1 MSNAYVITS
10 KLIRKFWK
18 RKAENDMMTE
28 EQAKAL
34 LLKQES
40 VYTRAPELREAAFAY
55 CEVYKTFLN
64 ASKTEREAVVWA
76 VRQAEENGFVPYD
89 PAESYRPGD
98 RVYQINRGKSVTLA
112 VIGTDA
118 PETGF
123 SIVVSHIDSPRLD
136 LKQRPLYESA
146 GISYFKTHYYGG
158 IKKYQ
163 WTALPLAIHG
173 TVLTESGRRV
183 DVRIGEEEGDPVFF
197 ISDLMPHIAKDQYDK
212 KLGDAIS
219 GEGLNIINGSLPLG
233 EGNDA
238 VKLGVLALLH
248 EKYGIAEADLRTAE
262 LSAVPAQKAVD
273 VGFDA
278 SMIAA
283 YGQDDR
289 VCAYPSLTALLELQ
303 TPARTCVVVLV
314 DKEEI
319 GSEGVTGLRSAALKH
334 FLISLCENRGADY
347 KVVFAASDCLSA
359 DVGGAYDPCYADA
372 YEAVNSSYMNH
383 GVAVMKYTGARGKSG
398 SSDASA
404 ELLAKLASIFKK
416 HGIVWQTGEYGK
428 VDQGGA
434 GTVATEIAMLNISVV
449 DTGVPI
455 LSMHSPVELAAKAD
469 IYMMHRAVK
478 AYFAG

>member
-1 MSNAYVITS
+1 
-10 KLIRKFWK
+10 
-18 RKAENDMMTE
+18 MMTE
-28 EQAKAL
+28 EQAKSL
-34 LLKQES
+34 LLKQEN
-40 VYTRAPELREAAFAY
+40 VYTRDPQLREPAFAY
-55 CEVYKTFLN
+55 CEGYKAFLN
-64 ASKTEREAVVWA
+64 AAKTEREAVEWA
-76 VRQAEENGFVPYD
+76 VREAEANGFVPYD
-89 PAESYRPGD
+89 PTVSCKPGD
-98 RVYQINRGKSVTLA
+98 RVYRVNRGKSVMLA

-118 PETGF
+118 PEAGF

-136 LKQRPLYESA
+136 LKQRPLYETA

-163 WTALPLAIHG
+163 WTALPLALHG
-173 TVLTESGRRV
+173 TVMTESGGRV
-183 DVRIGEEEGDPVFF
+183 DVRVGEAEGEPVFF
-197 ISDLMPHIAKDQYDK
+197 ISDLMPHIAKDQYEK

-233 EGNDA
+233 EGGDA
-238 VKLGVLALLH
+238 VKLGILALLH
-248 EKYGIAEADLRTAE
+248 EKCGITEADLRAAE

-289 VCAYPSLTALLELQ
+289 VCAYPSLTALFE
-303 TPARTCVVVLV
+303 TKAPARTCVVVLA

-319 GSEGVTGLRSAALKH
+319 GSEGVTGLRSAALAH
-334 FLISLCENRGADY
+334 FLTSLCENRGADY
-347 KVVFAASDCLSA
+347 KTCFAASDCLSA
-359 DVGGAYDPCYADA
+359 DVGGAYDPCYAEA
-372 YEAVNSSYMNH
+372 YEAGNSAYLNH

-404 ELLAKLASIFKK
+404 ELLAKLARIFRENDV
-416 HGIVWQTGEYGK
+416 VWQTGEYGK

-469 IYMMHRAVK
+469 IYMLHRALA
-478 AYFAG
+478 AYFADR

>member
-1 MSNAYVITS
+1 
-10 KLIRKFWK
+10 
-18 RKAENDMMTE
+18 MMTE
-28 EQAKAL
+28 EQAKSL
-34 LLKQES
+34 LLKQEN
-40 VYTRAPELREAAFAY
+40 VYTRDPQLREPAFAY
-55 CEVYKTFLN
+55 CEGYKAFLN
-64 ASKTEREAVVWA
+64 AAKTEREAVEWA
-76 VRQAEENGFVPYD
+76 VREAEANGFVPYD
-89 PAESYRPGD
+89 PTVSCKPGD
-98 RVYQINRGKSVTLA
+98 RVYRVNRGKSVMLA

-118 PETGF
+118 PEAGF

-136 LKQRPLYESA
+136 LKQRPLYETA

-163 WTALPLAIHG
+163 WTALPLALHG
-173 TVLTESGRRV
+173 TVMIESGGRV
-183 DVRIGEEEGDPVFF
+183 DVRVGEAEGEPVFF
-197 ISDLMPHIAKDQYDK
+197 ISDLMPHIAKDQYEK

-233 EGNDA
+233 EGSDA
-238 VKLGVLALLH
+238 VKLGILALLH
-248 EKYGIAEADLRTAE
+248 EKYGITEADLRTAE

-289 VCAYPSLTALLELQ
+289 VCAYPSLTALFE
-303 TPARTCVVVLV
+303 TKAPARTCVVVLA

-319 GSEGVTGLRSAALKH
+319 GSEGVTGLRSAALAH
-334 FLISLCENRGADY
+334 FLTSLCENRGADY
-347 KVVFAASDCLSA
+347 KTCFAASDCLSA
-359 DVGGAYDPCYADA
+359 DVGGAYDPCYAEA
-372 YEAVNSSYMNH
+372 YEAGNSAYLNH

-404 ELLAKLASIFKK
+404 ELLAKLARIFRENDV
-416 HGIVWQTGEYGK
+416 VWQTGEYGK

-469 IYMMHRAVK
+469 IYMLHRALA
-478 AYFAG
+478 AYFADR

>member
-1 MSNAYVITS
+1 
-10 KLIRKFWK
+10 
-18 RKAENDMMTE
+18 MMTE
-28 EQAKAL
+28 EQAKSL
-34 LLKQES
+34 LLKQEN
-40 VYTRAPELREAAFAY
+40 VYTRDPQLREPAFAY
-55 CEVYKTFLN
+55 CEGYKAFLN
-64 ASKTEREAVVWA
+64 AAKTEREAVEWA
-76 VRQAEENGFVPYD
+76 VREAEANGFVPYD
-89 PAESYRPGD
+89 PTVSCKPGD
-98 RVYQINRGKSVTLA
+98 RVYRVNRGKSVMLA

-118 PETGF
+118 PEAGF

-136 LKQRPLYESA
+136 LKQRPLYETA

-158 IKKYQ
+158 IKNYQ
-163 WTALPLAIHG
+163 WTALPLALHG
-173 TVLTESGRRV
+173 TVMTESGGRV
-183 DVRIGEEEGDPVFF
+183 DVRVGEAEGEPVFF
-197 ISDLMPHIAKDQYDK
+197 ISDLMPHIAKDQYEK

-233 EGNDA
+233 EGSDA
-238 VKLGVLALLH
+238 VKLGILALLN
-248 EKYGIAEADLRTAE
+248 EKYGITEADLRTAE

-289 VCAYPSLTALLELQ
+289 VCAYPSLTALFE
-303 TPARTCVVVLV
+303 TKAPARTCVVVLA

-319 GSEGVTGLRSAALKH
+319 GSEGVTGLRSAALAH
-334 FLISLCENRGADY
+334 FLTSLCENRGADY
-347 KVVFAASDCLSA
+347 KTCFAASDCLSA
-359 DVGGAYDPCYADA
+359 DVGGAYDPCYAEA
-372 YEAVNSSYMNH
+372 YEAGNSAYLNH

-404 ELLAKLASIFKK
+404 ELLAKLARIFRENDV
-416 HGIVWQTGEYGK
+416 VWQTGEYGK

-469 IYMMHRAVK
+469 IYMLHRALA
-478 AYFAG
+478 AYFADR

>member
-1 MSNAYVITS
+1 
-10 KLIRKFWK
+10 
-18 RKAENDMMTE
+18 MMTE
-28 EQAKAL
+28 EQAKSL
-34 LLKQES
+34 LLKQEN
-40 VYTRAPELREAAFAY
+40 VYTRDPQLREPAFAY
-55 CEVYKTFLN
+55 CEGYKAFLN
-64 ASKTEREAVVWA
+64 AAKTEREAVEWA
-76 VRQAEENGFVPYD
+76 VREAEANGFVPYD
-89 PAESYRPGD
+89 PTVSCKPGD
-98 RVYQINRGKSVTLA
+98 RVYRVNRGKSVMLA

-118 PETGF
+118 PEAGF

-136 LKQRPLYESA
+136 LKQRPLYETA

-163 WTALPLAIHG
+163 WTALPLALHG
-173 TVLTESGRRV
+173 TVMTESGGRV
-183 DVRIGEEEGDPVFF
+183 DVRVGEVEGEPVFF
-197 ISDLMPHIAKDQYDK
+197 ISDLMPHIAKDQYEK

-233 EGNDA
+233 EGSDA
-238 VKLGVLALLH
+238 VKLGILALLH
-248 EKYGIAEADLRTAE
+248 EKYGITEADLRTAE

-289 VCAYPSLTALLELQ
+289 VCAYPSLTALFE
-303 TPARTCVVVLV
+303 TKAPARTCVVVLA

-319 GSEGVTGLRSAALKH
+319 GSEGVTGLRSAALAH
-334 FLISLCENRGADY
+334 FLTSLCENRGADY
-347 KVVFAASDCLSA
+347 KTCFAASDCLSA
-359 DVGGAYDPCYADA
+359 DVGGAYDPCYAEA
-372 YEAVNSSYMNH
+372 YEAGNSAYLNH

-404 ELLAKLASIFKK
+404 ELLAKLARIFRENDV
-416 HGIVWQTGEYGK
+416 VWQTGEYGK

-469 IYMMHRAVK
+469 IYMLHRALA
-478 AYFAG
+478 AYFADR

>member
-1 MSNAYVITS
+1 
-10 KLIRKFWK
+10 
-18 RKAENDMMTE
+18 MMTE
-28 EQAKAL
+28 EQAKSL
-34 LLKQES
+34 LLKQEN
-40 VYTRAPELREAAFAY
+40 VYTRDPQLREPAFAY
-55 CEVYKTFLN
+55 CEGYKAFLN
-64 ASKTEREAVVWA
+64 AAKTEREAVEWA
-76 VRQAEENGFVPYD
+76 VREAEANGFVPYD
-89 PAESYRPGD
+89 PTVSCKPGD
-98 RVYQINRGKSVTLA
+98 RVYRVNRGKSVMLA

-118 PETGF
+118 PEAGF

-136 LKQRPLYESA
+136 LKQRPLYETA

-163 WTALPLAIHG
+163 WTALPLALHG
-173 TVLTESGRRV
+173 TVMTESGGRV
-183 DVRIGEEEGDPVFF
+183 DVRVGEAEGEPVFF
-197 ISDLMPHIAKDQYDK
+197 ISDLMPHIAKDQYEK

-233 EGNDA
+233 EGSDA
-238 VKLGVLALLH
+238 VKLGILALLH
-248 EKYGIAEADLRTAE
+248 EKYGITEADLRTAE

-273 VGFDA
+273 IGFDA

-289 VCAYPSLTALLELQ
+289 VCAYPSLTALFE
-303 TPARTCVVVLV
+303 TKAPARTCVVVLA

-319 GSEGVTGLRSAALKH
+319 GSEGVTGLRSAALAH
-334 FLISLCENRGADY
+334 FLTSLCENRGADY
-347 KVVFAASDCLSA
+347 KTCFAASDCLSA
-359 DVGGAYDPCYADA
+359 DVGGAYDPCYAEA
-372 YEAVNSSYMNH
+372 YEAGNSAYLNH

-404 ELLAKLASIFKK
+404 ELLAKLARIFRENDV
-416 HGIVWQTGEYGK
+416 VWQTGEYGK

-469 IYMMHRAVK
+469 IYMLHRALA
-478 AYFAG
+478 AYFADR

>member
-1 MSNAYVITS
+1 
-10 KLIRKFWK
+10 
-18 RKAENDMMTE
+18 MMTE
-28 EQAKAL
+28 EQAKSL
-34 LLKQES
+34 LLKQEN
-40 VYTRAPELREAAFAY
+40 VYTRDPQLREPAFAY
-55 CEVYKTFLN
+55 CEGYKAFLN
-64 ASKTEREAVVWA
+64 AAKTEREAVEWA
-76 VRQAEENGFVPYD
+76 VREAEANGFVPYD
-89 PAESYRPGD
+89 PTVSCKPGD
-98 RVYQINRGKSVTLA
+98 RVYRVNRGKSVMLA
-112 VIGTDA
+112 VIGVDA
-118 PETGF
+118 PEAGF

-136 LKQRPLYESA
+136 LKQRPLYETA

-163 WTALPLAIHG
+163 WTALPLALHG
-173 TVLTESGRRV
+173 TVMTESGGRV
-183 DVRIGEEEGDPVFF
+183 DVRVGEAEGEPVFF
-197 ISDLMPHIAKDQYDK
+197 ISDLMPHIAKDQYEK

-233 EGNDA
+233 EGSDA
-238 VKLGVLALLH
+238 VKLGILALLH
-248 EKYGIAEADLRTAE
+248 EKYGITEADLRTAE

-289 VCAYPSLTALLELQ
+289 VCAYPSLTALFE
-303 TPARTCVVVLV
+303 TKAPARTCVVVLA

-319 GSEGVTGLRSAALKH
+319 GSEGVTGLRSAALAH
-334 FLISLCENRGADY
+334 FLTSLCENRGADY
-347 KVVFAASDCLSA
+347 KTCFAASDCLSA
-359 DVGGAYDPCYADA
+359 DVGGAYDPCYAEA
-372 YEAVNSSYMNH
+372 YEAGNSAYLNH

-404 ELLAKLASIFKK
+404 ELLAKLARIFRENDV
-416 HGIVWQTGEYGK
+416 VWQTGEYGK

-469 IYMMHRAVK
+469 IYMLHRALA
-478 AYFAG
+478 AYFAD

>member
-1 MSNAYVITS
+1 
-10 KLIRKFWK
+10 
-18 RKAENDMMTE
+18 MMTE
-28 EQAKAL
+28 EQAKSL
-34 LLKQES
+34 LLKQEN
-40 VYTRAPELREAAFAY
+40 VYTRDPQLREPAFAY
-55 CEVYKTFLN
+55 CEGYKAFLN
-64 ASKTEREAVVWA
+64 AAKTEREAVEWA
-76 VRQAEENGFVPYD
+76 VREAEANGFVPYD
-89 PAESYRPGD
+89 PTVSCKPGD
-98 RVYQINRGKSVTLA
+98 RVYRVNRGKSVMLA

-118 PETGF
+118 PEAGF

-136 LKQRPLYESA
+136 LKQRPLYETA

-163 WTALPLAIHG
+163 WTALPLALHG
-173 TVLTESGRRV
+173 TVMTESGGRV
-183 DVRIGEEEGDPVFF
+183 DVRVGEAEGEPVFF
-197 ISDLMPHIAKDQYDK
+197 ISDLMPHIAKDQYEK

-233 EGNDA
+233 EGSDA
-238 VKLGVLALLH
+238 VKLGILALLH
-248 EKYGIAEADLRTAE
+248 EKYGITEADLRTAE

-278 SMIAA
+278 SMLAA

-289 VCAYPSLTALLELQ
+289 VCAYPSLTALFE
-303 TPARTCVVVLV
+303 TKAPARTCVVVLA

-319 GSEGVTGLRSAALKH
+319 GSEGVTGLRSAALAH
-334 FLISLCENRGADY
+334 FLTSLCENRGADY
-347 KVVFAASDCLSA
+347 KTCFAASDCLSA
-359 DVGGAYDPCYADA
+359 DVGGAYDPCYAEA
-372 YEAVNSSYMNH
+372 YEAGNSAYLNH

-404 ELLAKLASIFKK
+404 ELLAKLARIFRENDV
-416 HGIVWQTGEYGK
+416 VWQTGEYGK

-469 IYMMHRAVK
+469 IYMLHRALA
-478 AYFAG
+478 AYFADR

>member
-1 MSNAYVITS
+1 
-10 KLIRKFWK
+10 
-18 RKAENDMMTE
+18 MMTE
-28 EQAKAL
+28 EQAKSL
-34 LLKQES
+34 LLKQEN
-40 VYTRAPELREAAFAY
+40 VYTRDPQLREPAFAY
-55 CEVYKTFLN
+55 CEGYKAFLN
-64 ASKTEREAVVWA
+64 AAKTEREAVEWA
-76 VRQAEENGFVPYD
+76 VREAEANGFVPYD
-89 PAESYRPGD
+89 PTVSCKPGD
-98 RVYQINRGKSVTLA
+98 RVYRVNRGKSVMLA

-118 PETGF
+118 PEAGF

-136 LKQRPLYESA
+136 LKQRPLYETA

-163 WTALPLAIHG
+163 WTALPLALHG
-173 TVLTESGRRV
+173 TVMTESGGRV
-183 DVRIGEEEGDPVFF
+183 DVRIGEAEGEPVFF
-197 ISDLMPHIAKDQYDK
+197 ISDLMPHIAKDQYEK

-233 EGNDA
+233 EGSDA
-238 VKLGVLALLH
+238 VKLGILALRH
-248 EKYGIAEADLRTAE
+248 EKYGITEADLRTAE

-289 VCAYPSLTALLELQ
+289 VCAYPSLTALFE
-303 TPARTCVVVLV
+303 TKAPARTCVVVLA

-319 GSEGVTGLRSAALKH
+319 GSEGVTGLRSAALAH
-334 FLISLCENRGADY
+334 FLTSLCENRGADY
-347 KVVFAASDCLSA
+347 KTCFAASDCLSA
-359 DVGGAYDPCYADA
+359 DVGGAYDPCYAEA
-372 YEAVNSSYMNH
+372 YEAGNSAYLNH

-404 ELLAKLASIFKK
+404 ELLAKLARIFRENDV
-416 HGIVWQTGEYGK
+416 VWQTGEYGK

-469 IYMMHRAVK
+469 IYMLHRALA
-478 AYFAG
+478 AYFADR

>member
-1 MSNAYVITS
+1 
-10 KLIRKFWK
+10 
-18 RKAENDMMTE
+18 MMTE
-28 EQAKAL
+28 EQAKSL
-34 LLKQES
+34 LLKQEN
-40 VYTRAPELREAAFAY
+40 VYTRDPQLREPAFAY
-55 CEVYKTFLN
+55 CEGYKAFLN
-64 ASKTEREAVVWA
+64 AAKTEREAVEWA
-76 VRQAEENGFVPYD
+76 VREAEANGFVPYD
-89 PAESYRPGD
+89 PTVSCKPGD
-98 RVYQINRGKSVTLA
+98 RVYRVNRGKSVMLA

-118 PETGF
+118 PEAGF

-136 LKQRPLYESA
+136 LKQRPLYETA

-163 WTALPLAIHG
+163 WTALPLALHG
-173 TVLTESGRRV
+173 TVMTESGGRV
-183 DVRIGEEEGDPVFF
+183 DVRVGEAEGEPVFF
-197 ISDLMPHIAKDQYDK
+197 ISDLMPHIAKDQYEK

-233 EGNDA
+233 EGSDA
-238 VKLGVLALLH
+238 VKLGILALLH
-248 EKYGIAEADLRTAE
+248 EKYGITEADLRTAE

-289 VCAYPSLTALLELQ
+289 VCAYPSLTALFG
-303 TPARTCVVVLV
+303 TKAPARTCVVVLA

-319 GSEGVTGLRSAALKH
+319 GSEGVTGLRSAALAH
-334 FLISLCENRGADY
+334 FLTSLCENRGADY
-347 KVVFAASDCLSA
+347 KTCFAASDCLSA
-359 DVGGAYDPCYADA
+359 DVGGAYDPCYAEA
-372 YEAVNSSYMNH
+372 YEAGNSAYLNH

-404 ELLAKLASIFKK
+404 ELLAKLARIFRENDV
-416 HGIVWQTGEYGK
+416 VWQTGEYGK

-469 IYMMHRAVK
+469 IYMLHRALA
-478 AYFAG
+478 AYFADR

>member
-1 MSNAYVITS
+1 
-10 KLIRKFWK
+10 
-18 RKAENDMMTE
+18 MMTE
-28 EQAKAL
+28 EQAKSL
-34 LLKQES
+34 LLKQEN
-40 VYTRAPELREAAFAY
+40 VYTRDPQLREPAFAY
-55 CEVYKTFLN
+55 CEGYKAFLN
-64 ASKTEREAVVWA
+64 AAKTEREAVEWA
-76 VRQAEENGFVPYD
+76 VREAEANGFVPYD
-89 PAESYRPGD
+89 PTVSCKPGD
-98 RVYQINRGKSVTLA
+98 RVYRVNRGKSVMLA

-118 PETGF
+118 PEAGF

-136 LKQRPLYESA
+136 LKQRPLYETA

-163 WTALPLAIHG
+163 WTALPLALHG
-173 TVLTESGRRV
+173 TVMTESGGRV
-183 DVRIGEEEGDPVFF
+183 DVRVGEAEGEPVFF
-197 ISDLMPHIAKDQYDK
+197 ISDLMPHIAKDQYEK

-233 EGNDA
+233 EGSDA
-238 VKLGVLALLH
+238 VKLGILALLH
-248 EKYGIAEADLRTAE
+248 EKYGITEADLRTAE

-289 VCAYPSLTALLELQ
+289 VCAYPSLTALFE
-303 TPARTCVVVLV
+303 TKAPARTCVVVLA

-319 GSEGVTGLRSAALKH
+319 GSEGVTGLRSAALAH
-334 FLISLCENRGADY
+334 FLTSLCENRGADY
-347 KVVFAASDCLSA
+347 KTCFAASDCLSA
-359 DVGGAYDPCYADA
+359 DVGGAYDPCYAEA
-372 YEAVNSSYMNH
+372 YEAGNSAYLNH

-398 SSDASA
+398 SSGASA
-404 ELLAKLASIFKK
+404 ELLAKLARIFRENDV
-416 HGIVWQTGEYGK
+416 VWQTGEYGK

-469 IYMMHRAVK
+469 IYMLHRALA
-478 AYFAG
+478 AYFADR

>member
-1 MSNAYVITS
+1 
-10 KLIRKFWK
+10 
-18 RKAENDMMTE
+18 MMTE
-28 EQAKAL
+28 EQAKSL
-34 LLKQES
+34 LLKQEN
-40 VYTRAPELREAAFAY
+40 VYTRDPQLREPAFAY
-55 CEVYKTFLN
+55 CEGYKALLN
-64 ASKTEREAVVWA
+64 AAKTEREAVDWA
-76 VRQAEENGFVPYD
+76 VREAEANGFVPYD
-89 PAESYRPGD
+89 PTVSCKPGD
-98 RVYQINRGKSVTLA
+98 RVYRVNRGKSVMLA

-118 PETGF
+118 PEAGF

-136 LKQRPLYESA
+136 LKQRPLYETA

-163 WTALPLAIHG
+163 WTALPLALHG
-173 TVLTESGRRV
+173 TVMTESGGRV
-183 DVRIGEEEGDPVFF
+183 DVRVGEAEGEPVFF
-197 ISDLMPHIAKDQYDK
+197 ISDLMPHIAKDQYEK

-233 EGNDA
+233 EGSDA
-238 VKLGVLALLH
+238 VKLGILALLH
-248 EKYGIAEADLRTAE
+248 EKYGITEADLRTAE

-289 VCAYPSLTALLELQ
+289 VCAYPSLTALFE
-303 TPARTCVVVLV
+303 TKAPARTCVVVLA

-319 GSEGVTGLRSAALKH
+319 GSEGVTGLRSAALAH
-334 FLISLCENRGADY
+334 FLTSLCENRGADY
-347 KVVFAASDCLSA
+347 KTCFAASDCLSA
-359 DVGGAYDPCYADA
+359 DVGGAYDPCYAEA
-372 YEAVNSSYMNH
+372 YEAGNSAYLNH

-404 ELLAKLASIFKK
+404 ELLAKLARIFRENDV
-416 HGIVWQTGEYGK
+416 VWQTGEYGK

-469 IYMMHRAVK
+469 IYMLHRALA
-478 AYFAG
+478 AYFADR

>member
-1 MSNAYVITS
+1 
-10 KLIRKFWK
+10 
-18 RKAENDMMTE
+18 MMTE
-28 EQAKAL
+28 EQAKSL
-34 LLKQES
+34 LLKQEN
-40 VYTRAPELREAAFAY
+40 VYTRDPQLREPAFAY
-55 CEVYKTFLN
+55 CEGYKAFLN
-64 ASKTEREAVVWA
+64 AAKTEREAVEWA
-76 VRQAEENGFVPYD
+76 VREAEANGFVPYD
-89 PAESYRPGD
+89 PTVSCKPGD
-98 RVYQINRGKSVTLA
+98 RVYRVNRGKSVMLA

-118 PETGF
+118 PEAGF

-136 LKQRPLYESA
+136 LKQRPLYETA

-163 WTALPLAIHG
+163 WTALPLALHG
-173 TVLTESGRRV
+173 TVMTESGGRV
-183 DVRIGEEEGDPVFF
+183 DVRIGEAEGEPVFF
-197 ISDLMPHIAKDQYDK
+197 ISDLMPHIAKDQYEK

-233 EGNDA
+233 EGSDA
-238 VKLGVLALLH
+238 VKLGILALLH
-248 EKYGIAEADLRTAE
+248 EKYGITEADLRTAE

-289 VCAYPSLTALLELQ
+289 VCAYPSLTALFE
-303 TPARTCVVVLV
+303 TKAPARTCVVVLA

-319 GSEGVTGLRSAALKH
+319 GSEGVTGLRSAALAH
-334 FLISLCENRGADY
+334 FLTSLCENRGADY
-347 KVVFAASDCLSA
+347 KTCFAASDCLSA
-359 DVGGAYDPCYADA
+359 DVGGAYDPCYAEA
-372 YEAVNSSYMNH
+372 YEAGNSADLNH
-383 GVAVMKYTGARGKSG
+383 GVAGMKYTGARGKSG

-404 ELLAKLASIFKK
+404 ELLAKLARIFRENDV
-416 HGIVWQTGEYGK
+416 VWQTGEYGK

-469 IYMMHRAVK
+469 IYMLHRALA
-478 AYFAG
+478 AYFADR

>member
-1 MSNAYVITS
+1 
-10 KLIRKFWK
+10 
-18 RKAENDMMTE
+18 MMTE
-28 EQAKAL
+28 EQAKSL
-34 LLKQES
+34 LLKQEN
-40 VYTRAPELREAAFAY
+40 VYTRDPQLREPAFAY
-55 CEVYKTFLN
+55 CEGYKAFLN
-64 ASKTEREAVVWA
+64 AAKTEREAVEWA
-76 VRQAEENGFVPYD
+76 VREAEANGFVPYD
-89 PAESYRPGD
+89 PTVSCKPGD
-98 RVYQINRGKSVTLA
+98 RVYRVNRGKSVMLA

-118 PETGF
+118 PEAGF

-136 LKQRPLYESA
+136 LKQRPLYETA

-163 WTALPLAIHG
+163 WTALPLALHG
-173 TVLTESGRRV
+173 TVMTESGGRV
-183 DVRIGEEEGDPVFF
+183 DVRVGEAEGEPVFF
-197 ISDLMPHIAKDQYDK
+197 ISDLMPHIAKDQYEK

-233 EGNDA
+233 EGSDA
-238 VKLGVLALLH
+238 VKLGILALLH
-248 EKYGIAEADLRTAE
+248 EKYGITEADLRTAE

-289 VCAYPSLTALLELQ
+289 VCAYPSLTALFE
-303 TPARTCVVVLV
+303 TKAPARTCVVVLA

-319 GSEGVTGLRSAALKH
+319 GSQGVTGLRSAALAH
-334 FLISLCENRGADY
+334 FLTSLCENRGADY
-347 KVVFAASDCLSA
+347 KTCFAASDCLSA
-359 DVGGAYDPCYADA
+359 DVGGAYDPCYAEA
-372 YEAVNSSYMNH
+372 YEAGNSAYLNH

-404 ELLAKLASIFKK
+404 ELLAKLARIFRENDV
-416 HGIVWQTGEYGK
+416 VWQTGEYGK

-469 IYMMHRAVK
+469 IYMLHRALA
-478 AYFAG
+478 AYFADR

>member
-1 MSNAYVITS
+1 
-10 KLIRKFWK
+10 
-18 RKAENDMMTE
+18 MMTE
-28 EQAKAL
+28 EQAKSL
-34 LLKQES
+34 LLKQEN
-40 VYTRAPELREAAFAY
+40 VYTRDPQLREPAFAY
-55 CEVYKTFLN
+55 CEGYKAFLN
-64 ASKTEREAVVWA
+64 AAKTEREAVEWA
-76 VRQAEENGFVPYD
+76 VREAEANGFVPYD
-89 PAESYRPGD
+89 PTVSCKPGD
-98 RVYQINRGKSVTLA
+98 RVYRVNRGKSVMLA

-118 PETGF
+118 PEAGF

-136 LKQRPLYESA
+136 LKQRPLYETA

-163 WTALPLAIHG
+163 WTALPLALHG
-173 TVLTESGRRV
+173 TVMTESGGRV
-183 DVRIGEEEGDPVFF
+183 DVRVGEAEGEPVFF
-197 ISDLMPHIAKDQYDK
+197 ISDLMPHIAKDQYEK

-233 EGNDA
+233 EGGDA
-238 VKLGVLALLH
+238 VKLGILALLH
-248 EKYGIAEADLRTAE
+248 EKYGITEADLRTAE

-289 VCAYPSLTALLELQ
+289 VCAYPSLTALFE
-303 TPARTCVVVLV
+303 TKAPARTCVVVLA

-319 GSEGVTGLRSAALKH
+319 GSEGVTGLRSATLAH
-334 FLISLCENRGADY
+334 FLTSLCENRGADY
-347 KVVFAASDCLSA
+347 KTCFAASDCLSA
-359 DVGGAYDPCYADA
+359 DVGGAYDPCYAEA
-372 YEAVNSSYMNH
+372 YEAGNSAYLNH

-404 ELLAKLASIFKK
+404 ELLAKLARIFRENDV
-416 HGIVWQTGEYGK
+416 VWQTGEYGK

-469 IYMMHRAVK
+469 IYMLHRALA
-478 AYFAG
+478 AYFADR

>member
-1 MSNAYVITS
+1 
-10 KLIRKFWK
+10 
-18 RKAENDMMTE
+18 MMTE
-28 EQAKAL
+28 EQAKSL
-34 LLKQES
+34 LLKQEN
-40 VYTRAPELREAAFAY
+40 VYTRDPQLREPAFAY
-55 CEVYKTFLN
+55 CEGYKAFLN
-64 ASKTEREAVVWA
+64 AAKTEREAVEWA
-76 VRQAEENGFVPYD
+76 VREAEANGFVPYD
-89 PAESYRPGD
+89 PTVSCKPGD
-98 RVYQINRGKSVTLA
+98 RVYRVNRGKSVMLA

-118 PETGF
+118 PEAGF

-136 LKQRPLYESA
+136 LKQRPLYETA

-163 WTALPLAIHG
+163 WTALPLALHG
-173 TVLTESGRRV
+173 TVMTESGGRV
-183 DVRIGEEEGDPVFF
+183 DVRVGEAEGEPVFF
-197 ISDLMPHIAKDQYDK
+197 ISDLMPHIAKDQYEK

-233 EGNDA
+233 EGSDA
-238 VKLGVLALLH
+238 VKLGILALLH
-248 EKYGIAEADLRTAE
+248 EKYGITEADLRTAE

-289 VCAYPSLTALLELQ
+289 VCAYPSLTALFE
-303 TPARTCVVVLV
+303 TKAPARTCVVVLA

-319 GSEGVTGLRSAALKH
+319 GSEGVTGLRSAALAH
-334 FLISLCENRGADY
+334 FLTSLCENRGADY
-347 KVVFAASDCLSA
+347 KTCLAASDCLSA
-359 DVGGAYDPCYADA
+359 DVGGAYDPCYAEA
-372 YEAVNSSYMNH
+372 YEAGNSAYLNH

-404 ELLAKLASIFKK
+404 ELLAKLARIFRENDV
-416 HGIVWQTGEYGK
+416 VWQTGEYGK

-434 GTVATEIAMLNISVV
+434 GAVATEIAMLNISVV

-469 IYMMHRAVK
+469 IYMLHRALA
-478 AYFAG
+478 AYFADR

>member
-1 MSNAYVITS
+1 
-10 KLIRKFWK
+10 
-18 RKAENDMMTE
+18 MMTE
-28 EQAKAL
+28 EQAKSL
-34 LLKQES
+34 LLKQEN
-40 VYTRAPELREAAFAY
+40 VYTRDPQLREPAFAY
-55 CEVYKTFLN
+55 CEGYKAFLN
-64 ASKTEREAVVWA
+64 AAKTEREAVEWA
-76 VRQAEENGFVPYD
+76 VREAEANGFVPYD
-89 PAESYRPGD
+89 PTVSCKPGD
-98 RVYQINRGKSVTLA
+98 RVYRVNRGKSVMLA

-118 PETGF
+118 PEAGF

-136 LKQRPLYESA
+136 LKQRPLYETA
-146 GISYFKTHYYGG
+146 GSSYFKTHYYGG

-163 WTALPLAIHG
+163 WTALPLALHG
-173 TVLTESGRRV
+173 TVMTESGGRV
-183 DVRIGEEEGDPVFF
+183 DVRVGEAEGEPVFF
-197 ISDLMPHIAKDQYDK
+197 ISDLMPHIAKDQYEK

-233 EGNDA
+233 EGSDA
-238 VKLGVLALLH
+238 VKLGILALLH
-248 EKYGIAEADLRTAE
+248 EKYGITEADLRTAE

-289 VCAYPSLTALLELQ
+289 VCAYPSLTALFE
-303 TPARTCVVVLV
+303 TKAPARTCVVVLA

-319 GSEGVTGLRSAALKH
+319 GSEGVTGLRSAALAH
-334 FLISLCENRGADY
+334 FLTSLCENRGADY
-347 KVVFAASDCLSA
+347 KTCFAASDCLSA
-359 DVGGAYDPCYADA
+359 DVGGAYDPCYAEA
-372 YEAVNSSYMNH
+372 YEAGNSAYLNH

-404 ELLAKLASIFKK
+404 ELLAKLARIFRENDV
-416 HGIVWQTGEYGK
+416 VWQTGEYGK

-469 IYMMHRAVK
+469 IYMLHRALA
-478 AYFAG
+478 AYFADR

>member
-1 MSNAYVITS
+1 
-10 KLIRKFWK
+10 
-18 RKAENDMMTE
+18 MMTE
-28 EQAKAL
+28 EQAKSL
-34 LLKQES
+34 LLKQEN
-40 VYTRAPELREAAFAY
+40 VYTRDPQLREPAFAY
-55 CEVYKTFLN
+55 CEGYKAFLN
-64 ASKTEREAVVWA
+64 AAKTEREAVEWA
-76 VRQAEENGFVPYD
+76 VREAEANGFVPYD
-89 PAESYRPGD
+89 PTGSCKPGD
-98 RVYQINRGKSVTLA
+98 RVYRVNRGKSVMLA

-118 PETGF
+118 PEAGF

-136 LKQRPLYESA
+136 LKQRPLYETA

-163 WTALPLAIHG
+163 WTALPLALHG
-173 TVLTESGRRV
+173 TVMTESGGRV
-183 DVRIGEEEGDPVFF
+183 DVRVGEAEGEPVFF
-197 ISDLMPHIAKDQYDK
+197 ISDLMPHIAKDQYEK

-233 EGNDA
+233 EGSDA
-238 VKLGVLALLH
+238 VKLGILALLH
-248 EKYGIAEADLRTAE
+248 EKYGITEADLRTAE

-289 VCAYPSLTALLELQ
+289 VCAYPSLTALFE
-303 TPARTCVVVLV
+303 TKAPARTCVVVLA

-319 GSEGVTGLRSAALKH
+319 GSEGVTGLRSAALAH
-334 FLISLCENRGADY
+334 FLTSLCENRGADY
-347 KVVFAASDCLSA
+347 KTCFAASDCLSA
-359 DVGGAYDPCYADA
+359 DVGGAYDPCYAEA
-372 YEAVNSSYMNH
+372 YEAGNSAYLNH

-404 ELLAKLASIFKK
+404 ELLAKLARIFRENDV
-416 HGIVWQTGEYGK
+416 VWQTGEYGK

-469 IYMMHRAVK
+469 IYMLHRALA
-478 AYFAG
+478 AYFADR

>member
-1 MSNAYVITS
+1 
-10 KLIRKFWK
+10 
-18 RKAENDMMTE
+18 MMTE
-28 EQAKAL
+28 EQAKSL
-34 LLKQES
+34 LLKQEN
-40 VYTRAPELREAAFAY
+40 VYTRDPQLREPAFAY
-55 CEVYKTFLN
+55 CEGYKAFLN
-64 ASKTEREAVVWA
+64 AAKTEREAVEWA
-76 VRQAEENGFVPYD
+76 VREAEANGFGPYD
-89 PAESYRPGD
+89 PTVSCKPGD
-98 RVYQINRGKSVTLA
+98 RVYRGNRGKSVMLA

-118 PETGF
+118 PEAGF

-136 LKQRPLYESA
+136 LKQRPLYETA

-163 WTALPLAIHG
+163 WTALPLALHG
-173 TVLTESGRRV
+173 TVMTESGGRV
-183 DVRIGEEEGDPVFF
+183 DVRVGEAEGEPVFF
-197 ISDLMPHIAKDQYDK
+197 ISDLMPHIAKDQYEK

-233 EGNDA
+233 EGGDA
-238 VKLGVLALLH
+238 VKLGILALLH
-248 EKYGIAEADLRTAE
+248 EKYGITEADLRTAE

-289 VCAYPSLTALLELQ
+289 VCAYPSLTALFE
-303 TPARTCVVVLV
+303 TKAPARTCVVVLA

-319 GSEGVTGLRSAALKH
+319 GSEGVTGLRSAALAH
-334 FLISLCENRGADY
+334 FLTSLCENRGADY
-347 KVVFAASDCLSA
+347 KTCFAASDCLSA
-359 DVGGAYDPCYADA
+359 DVGGAYDPCYAEA
-372 YEAVNSSYMNH
+372 YEAGNSAYLNH

-404 ELLAKLASIFKK
+404 ELLAKLARIFRENDV
-416 HGIVWQTGEYGK
+416 VWQTGEYGK

-469 IYMMHRAVK
+469 IYMLHRALA
-478 AYFAG
+478 AYFADR

>member
-1 MSNAYVITS
+1 
-10 KLIRKFWK
+10 
-18 RKAENDMMTE
+18 MMTE
-28 EQAKAL
+28 EQAKSL
-34 LLKQES
+34 LLKQEN
-40 VYTRAPELREAAFAY
+40 VYTRDPQLREPAFAY
-55 CEVYKTFLN
+55 CEGYKAFLN
-64 ASKTEREAVVWA
+64 AAKTEREAVEWA
-76 VRQAEENGFVPYD
+76 VREAEANGFVPYD
-89 PAESYRPGD
+89 PTVSCKPGD
-98 RVYQINRGKSVTLA
+98 RVYRVNRGKSVMLA

-118 PETGF
+118 PEAGF

-136 LKQRPLYESA
+136 LKPRPLYETA

-163 WTALPLAIHG
+163 WTALPLALHG
-173 TVLTESGRRV
+173 TVMTESGGRV
-183 DVRIGEEEGDPVFF
+183 DVRVGEAEGEPVFF
-197 ISDLMPHIAKDQYDK
+197 ISDLMPHIAKDQYEK

-233 EGNDA
+233 EGSDA
-238 VKLGVLALLH
+238 VKLGILALLN
-248 EKYGIAEADLRTAE
+248 EKYGITEADLRTAE

-289 VCAYPSLTALLELQ
+289 VCAYPSLTALFE
-303 TPARTCVVVLV
+303 TKAPARTCVVVLA

-319 GSEGVTGLRSAALKH
+319 GSEGVTGLRSAALAH
-334 FLISLCENRGADY
+334 FLTSLCENRGADY
-347 KVVFAASDCLSA
+347 KTCFAASDCLSA
-359 DVGGAYDPCYADA
+359 DVGGAYDPCYAEA
-372 YEAVNSSYMNH
+372 YEAGNSAYLNH

-404 ELLAKLASIFKK
+404 ELLAKLARIFRENDV
-416 HGIVWQTGEYGK
+416 VWQTGEYGK

-469 IYMMHRAVK
+469 IYMLHRALA
-478 AYFAG
+478 AYFADR

>member
-1 MSNAYVITS
+1 
-10 KLIRKFWK
+10 
-18 RKAENDMMTE
+18 MMTE
-28 EQAKAL
+28 EQAKSL
-34 LLKQES
+34 LLKQEN
-40 VYTRAPELREAAFAY
+40 VYTRDPQLREPAFAY
-55 CEVYKTFLN
+55 CEGYKAFLN
-64 ASKTEREAVVWA
+64 AAKTEREAVEWA
-76 VRQAEENGFVPYD
+76 VREAEANGFVPYD
-89 PAESYRPGD
+89 PTVSCKPGD
-98 RVYQINRGKSVTLA
+98 RVYRVNRGKSVMLA

-118 PETGF
+118 PEAGF

-136 LKQRPLYESA
+136 LKQRPLYETA

-163 WTALPLAIHG
+163 WTALPLALHG
-173 TVLTESGRRV
+173 TVMTESGGRV
-183 DVRIGEEEGDPVFF
+183 DVRVGEAEGEPVFF
-197 ISDLMPHIAKDQYDK
+197 ISDLMPHIAKDQYEK

-233 EGNDA
+233 EGGDA
-238 VKLGVLALLH
+238 VKLGILALLH
-248 EKYGIAEADLRTAE
+248 EKYGITEADLRTAE

-289 VCAYPSLTALLELQ
+289 VCAYPSLTALFE
-303 TPARTCVVVLV
+303 TKAPARTCVVVLA
-314 DKEEI
+314 DKEEL
-319 GSEGVTGLRSAALKH
+319 GSEGVTGLRSAALAH
-334 FLISLCENRGADY
+334 FLTSLCENRGADY
-347 KVVFAASDCLSA
+347 KTCFAASDCLSA
-359 DVGGAYDPCYADA
+359 DVGGAYDPCYAEA
-372 YEAVNSSYMNH
+372 YEAGNSAYLNH

-404 ELLAKLASIFKK
+404 ELLAKLARIFRENDV
-416 HGIVWQTGEYGK
+416 VWQTGEYGK

-469 IYMMHRAVK
+469 IYMLHRALA
-478 AYFAG
+478 AYFADR